1 MNMNW
6 SAQTDFETVCKRAAG
21 RRRYNAERQAEAR
34 KRYKQVKDVIW
45 SPDGCKR
52 GTQAELARAFGV
64 HRSTICR
71 DVAKWRKLWLEV
83 MECYRKRMAGSESI
97 TDSEKVMNIKKTLSQ
112 KIESHADTD

>member
-1 MNMNW
+1 MNW

-71 DVAKWRKLWLEV
+71 DVAKWRKLWQDV
-83 MECYRKRMAGSESI
+83 MQRYPALKAERERLDA
-97 TDSEKVMNIKKTLSQ
+97 EKLMNMQ
-112 KIESHADTD
+112 AHAQETENQTDTD